1 MRSGKNETLSMF
13 KIFGNSGDPLCDGVS
28 RRDFMKIGGLA
39 LGGFSL
45 PQLLQ
50 AEQLAGIRKSHKA
63 VIMIYLV
70 GAPPHQDMYDLK
82 MDAPLEIRGPH
93 RPMRTNVPGI
103 QISEHMPRCAKI
115 MDKLVPIRSM
125 YGSPNGDHDSFICYT
140 GRPVPKQPPGGWPS
154 MGAVL
159 SKLRGPIDPA
169 IPSFVGIAPKAGHPP
184 YGSPGHPGFLGPNY
198 SAFRPNGPGMEDLQ
212 LNGVTLDRLG
222 DRKALLASFDTLR
235 RDTDRTGIVEGFDT
249 FQQQAFSILTSSKLI
264 EALDL
269 SKEPSS
275 VRERY
280 GKGDPKNYGDGAPR
294 NCEHF
299 LMARRLVE
307 AGARCVTLNFGR
319 WDFHS
324 ENHSELLTHLPLFD
338 QAMSALVEDL
348 HERGLDKD
356 VAVVDWGEFGRTPQI
371 NSDAGRDHWPQVGC
385 ALLAGGGMKTGQV
398 IGATDRLGGEI
409 ADRGVHFG
417 EVFATLYHQLG
428 LNPSQVTLPD
438 LSGRPH
444 YLVDG
449 WQPMPELISS

>member
-1 MRSGKNETLSMF
+1 
-13 KIFGNSGDPLCDGVS
+13 
-28 RRDFMKIGGLA
+28 MKIGGLS
-39 LGGFSL
+39 LGGLSL

-50 AEQLAGIRKSHKA
+50 AEQAAGIRRSHKA

-70 GAPPHQDMYDLK
+70 GAPPHQDMFDLK
-82 MDAPLEIRGPH
+82 MEAPLEIRGPH
-93 RPMRTNVPGI
+93 RPTRTSVPGI

-115 MDKLVPIRSM
+115 MDKLVPIRTM

-154 MGAVL
+154 MGSVL
-159 SKLRGPIDPA
+159 SKLRAQAEPA
-169 IPSFVGIAPKAGHPP
+169 VPAFVGLAPPAGHPP
-184 YGSPGHPGFLGPNY
+184 YGSPGHPGFLGPTHR
-198 SAFRPNGPGMEDLQ
+198 AFRPNGPGMEDLKLNHISLEQ
-212 LNGVTLDRLG
+212 LSDR
-222 DRKALLASFDTLR
+222 RALLAGFDSFR
-235 RDTDRTGIVEGFDT
+235 RELDQSGAVEGLDSFK
-249 FQQQAFSILTSSKLI
+249 QQAFNILTSSKLL
-264 EALDL
+264 EALDFT
-269 SKEPSS
+269 KEPAS

-299 LMARRLVE
+299 LVARRLVE

-324 ENHSELLTHLPLFD
+324 HNHSELLTHLPLFD
-338 QAMSALVEDL
+338 QAISALVEDL

-356 VAVVDWGEFGRTPQI
+356 VAVVAWGEFGRTPLI
-371 NSDAGRDHWPQVGC
+371 NADAGRDHWPQVGC
-385 ALLAGGGMKTGQV
+385 ALLAGGGMRTGQV

-428 LNPSQVTLPD
+428 LDPSLVTIPD
-438 LSGRPH
+438 LTGRPH

-449 WQPMPELISS
+449 WKAMPELV

>member
-1 MRSGKNETLSMF
+1 MLTIAGTSSSKF
-13 KIFGNSGDPLCDGVS
+13 CDGVS
-28 RRDFMKIGGLA
+28 RRDFLRIGSLAFGGLA
-39 LGGFSL
+39 L

-70 GAPPHQDMYDLK
+70 GAPPHQDMFDLK
-82 MDAPLEIRGPH
+82 MDAPMEIRGPH
-93 RPMRTNVPGI
+93 RPIRTNVPGI
-103 QISEHMPRCAKI
+103 QISEHMPRCAAI
-115 MDKLVPIRSM
+115 MDKLVPIRTM

-140 GRPVPKQPPGGWPS
+140 GRPVPTQPPGGWPS

-159 SKLRGPIDPA
+159 SKLRGPTEPT
-169 IPSFVGIAPKAGHPP
+169 IPPFVGLAPKAGHPP
-184 YGSPGHPGFLGPNY
+184 YGSPGHPGFLGPTH
-198 SAFRPNGPGMEDLQ
+198 SAFRPDGPGLGDLK
-212 LNGVTLDRLG
+212 LNGVTLDRLS
-222 DRKALLASFDTLR
+222 DRKALLTGFDNFR
-235 RDTDRTGIVEGFDT
+235 RDVDGSGAVEGMDS
-249 FQQQAFSILTSSKLI
+249 FQQQAFSILTSSKLL
-264 EALDL
+264 EALDV
-269 SKEPSS
+269 SREPAK

-294 NCEHF
+294 NCEQF
-299 LMARRLVE
+299 LIARRLVE

-324 ENHSELLTHLPLFD
+324 NNHSELLTHLPLFD

-356 VAVVDWGEFGRTPQI
+356 VAVVAWGEFGRTPQI
-371 NSDAGRDHWPQVGC
+371 NADAGRDHWPQVGC

-428 LNPSQVTLPD
+428 LDPNRVTLPD
-438 LSGRPH
+438 LSGRPQ

-449 WQPMPELISS
+449 WPPMRELI